1 MSRHSYTHTHLLT
14 RTHAHYLPHNSSAD
28 LLLLDEPTNHLD
40 VASVA
45 WLAEYLKTL
54 TDTTVVIVS
63 HDYEFLNN
71 VITDVVHFCE
81 HQVCC
86 RV

>member
-1 MSRHSYTHTHLLT
+1 MHTYKHTYIRHVGAILS
-14 RTHAHYLPHNSSAD
+14 NAD

-54 TDTTVVIVS
+54 TDTTVVIVRS
-63 HDYEFLNN
+63 
-71 VITDVVHFCE
+71 
-81 HQVCC
+81 
-86 RV
+86 